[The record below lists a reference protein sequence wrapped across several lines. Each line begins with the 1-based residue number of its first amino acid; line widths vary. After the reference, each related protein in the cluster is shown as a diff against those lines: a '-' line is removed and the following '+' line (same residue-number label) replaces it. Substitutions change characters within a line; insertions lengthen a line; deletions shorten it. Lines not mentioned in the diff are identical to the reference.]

1 MAVRDPVSLV
11 VPLVGRL
18 EETGRAS
25 EPYQLINPAGAVEEP
40 VALYFA
46 EMQAAQRPAKTIRS
60 YGMDLLRWYR
70 FLWAVGVEWD
80 RAERADARD
89 FARWLRL
96 VDKPVRVHWRH
107 VGDAS
112 RAAGVVPVIP
122 GAVRAGAGEV
132 NPVTGKPSPGRK
144 FAASTR
150 AHNETVVRTFYD
162 FHLEAGNGPI
172 INPFPLHRSRA
183 SGRAHAH
190 HNPME
195 EFRKERVGR
204 YRPTVPKRIPRR
216 IPDEKFNELFAG
228 LRSHRD
234 RALLAFWVSSGVRS
248 EELLTCREYDP
259 IPGDQVISVIRKAP
273 GISSWCPP
281 RRMPSCGCG
290 STRRKPGQR
299 VSRVVGAF
307 RCGGRCVDHGDP
319 WATPQPGPCS
329 TVRMSCS
336 EPTGRCTT
344 FGIRPRTGWRK
355 TRSWLSP
362 MCSGSSLMPGSAP
375 LRCT

>member
-1 MAVRDPVSLV
+1 M
-11 VPLVGRL
+11 
-18 EETGRAS
+18 
-25 EPYQLINPAGAVEEP
+25 
-40 VALYFA
+40 YFA

-162 FHLEAGNGPI
+162 FHLEAGNG
-172 INPFPLHRSRA
+172 RSSTR
-183 SGRAHAH
+183 
-190 HNPME
+190 
-195 EFRKERVGR
+195 FRC
-204 YRPTVPKRIPRR
+204 T
-216 IPDEKFNELFAG
+216 
-228 LRSHRD
+228 
-234 RALLAFWVSSGVRS
+234 
-248 EELLTCREYDP
+248 
-259 IPGDQVISVIRKAP
+259 AP
-273 GISSWCPP
+273 GPPAVRMRTTTRWRSSARSALAATGRPCPNAS
-281 RRMPSCGCG
+281 RGASQMRSSTSCSRGCG
-290 STRRKPGQR
+290 PT
-299 VSRVVGAF
+299 
-307 RCGGRCVDHGDP
+307 
-319 WATPQPGPCS
+319 ATGPCS
-329 TVRMSCS
+329 HSGCRAACARRNCS
-336 EPTGRCTT
+336 PAANT
-344 FGIRPRTGWRK
+344 IRSRV
-355 TRSWLSP
+355 TRSS
-362 MCSGSSLMPGSAP
+362 
-375 LRCT
+375 R